1 MAERKT
7 GAGSHLSG
15 VLERSQPPRPELP
28 VDLEASTAETGVRGR
43 GVSPAPKV
51 GRAPAARIARRTK
64 GRTVYLSDDLF
75 ERILVQAHRKDL
87 TISDYIASLLD
98 RHVPDYRRLGFG
110 SGASA
115 ATPEPVETEDAA

>member
-1 MAERKT
+1 
-7 GAGSHLSG
+7 
-15 VLERSQPPRPELP
+15 
-28 VDLEASTAETGVRGR
+28 
-43 GVSPAPKV
+43 VSPAPKV

-98 RHVPDYRRLGFG
+98 RHVPHHRPIGI
-110 SGASA
+110 GAGAGTSA